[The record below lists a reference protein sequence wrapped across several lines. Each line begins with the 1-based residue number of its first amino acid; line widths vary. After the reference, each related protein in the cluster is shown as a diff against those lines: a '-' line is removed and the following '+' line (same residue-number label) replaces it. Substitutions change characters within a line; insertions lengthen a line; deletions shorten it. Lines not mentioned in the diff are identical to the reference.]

1 MKKILFV
8 TNYKPGVGGI
18 SGQVE
23 ILQQKLQEE
32 SLVADIFST
41 KRPFLQRLLSPLIL
55 LLQGKKYDVFHVHC
69 CSGWGFLPAVVGVS
83 VGRRLKKRVILTYHG
98 GGANDFLARHKRLVR
113 RYLNKT
119 DTNIVLSGFL
129 GQVFDKYQIPYT
141 IIPNI
146 IELDES
152 HFRQRNPIQ
161 PHFICIRTLDPLYNH
176 FCIIKAFQLVKQQV
190 PNSTLTLV
198 GGGTIRAELEQF
210 VKEQNV
216 QDVTFTGRVD
226 NSQIHDYLKRA
237 DIMLSAPF
245 VDNMPVSL
253 LEAFNAG
260 LLVIS
265 TNVGGVPFMITHGRN
280 GLLVDSDNFQQLASQ
295 MLYAINHQQE
305 SQDMIHQAFQDIK
318 SYTWQYVRYQ
328 LLPLYLIR
336 QS

>member
-8 TNYKPGVGGI
+8 TNYKPGFGGI

-32 SLVADIFST
+32 GCVADIFRT
-41 KRPFLQRLLSPLIL
+41 KLSFLRRLIMPLTL
-55 LLQGKKYDVFHVHC
+55 LRKGKGYDVFHIHC

-98 GGANDFLARHKRLVR
+98 GGANDFFARHKRLVR

-152 HFRQRNPIQ
+152 HFRQRSPIQ

-216 QDVTFTGRVD
+216 QDVTFTGRVG
-226 NSQIHDYLKRA
+226 NSQIYDYLKRA

-305 SQDMIHQAFQDIK
+305 SQDMIHQAFLDIK
-318 SYTWQYVRYQ
+318 SYTWQYVRNQ